1 LPSEVGRWPNER
13 REGEGDALRYAQ
25 EAVSSGYE
33 AVIVAGD
40 DGTVNEVV
48 SGLVRVIIPRWRPIS
63 FKGHQK
69 GEIP

>member
-1 LPSEVGRWPNER
+1 MAQ
-13 REGEGDALRYAQ
+13 RETQGKGDALRYAQ

-33 AVIVAGD
+33 AVIVTGG

-48 SGLVRVIIPRWRPIS
+48 SGLVRVIIPRWRAIS

-69 GEIP
+69 GEMP